1 MKTREPA
8 NDCRVIGVA
17 PVTMNFREA
26 FEEPLDEIECV
37 GTIRMTR
44 ELNAF
49 ERGCRMLVIQFAF
62 FRSRN
67 LTLSLVLPQP
77 ALRW

>member
-1 MKTREPA
+1 MKARKAA
-8 NDCRVIGVA
+8 NDRRVISVTA
-17 PVTMNFREA
+17 VTMNFREA

-37 GTIRMTR
+37 GTIGVTR

-62 FRSRN
+62 FRNRN
-67 LTLSLVLPQP
+67 LTLSLVLLQL
-77 ALRW
+77 ALRR